1 MSIEFK
7 DMIGSAELDDQTKR
21 ISQSRIQRAK
31 RAFVTRRVDLE
42 DVKRIAPTATPRAG
56 DLCLA
61 RVVRKGH
68 HERLELPTGRKAKMA
83 KGDEIIVAFGNRYAT
98 DQFHGVVPEAM
109 GPCNLVAAGG
119 IAATALDRHA
129 STRNPTEIE
138 ALGTLC
144 RADGSPINLMDY
156 AIPKAP
162 PRIGKKSFVI
172 AVYGSGMNAGKTTS
186 VCEIVRALGR
196 ANLSTAAIKI
206 TGTGAGGDIWQYQDC
221 GARHVLDFTDAGHAS
236 TMGLTGE
243 ELDTIVDQ
251 LIGEVDGKVDVI
263 VAEIA
268 DGLLQSE
275 TQKMLLSDSFR
286 QRVGSLVLAT
296 PDPLSALGGNRVL
309 EKLGYN
315 VAAFTGR
322 ISASPLFVE
331 ELRNVTQTP
340 VLTSKD
346 LERNESAPLILMQQA
361 SIEPLCEELDVA

>member
-7 DMIGSAELDDQTKR
+7 DMIGSAELGDQTKR
-21 ISQSRIQRAK
+21 ISQSRILRAK

-42 DVKRIAPTATPRAG
+42 DVKRIAPTATPKAG

-61 RVVRKGH
+61 RLVRKGH

-98 DQFHGVVPEAM
+98 DQFHGVVPEGM

-119 IAATALDRHA
+119 IAANAINRHA
-129 STRNPTEIE
+129 STRQPTEIE
-138 ALGTLC
+138 TIGTLC
-144 RADGSPINLMDY
+144 RADGSPINVMDY
-156 AIPKAP
+156 AIPEAP

-186 VCEIVRALGR
+186 VCEIVRSLTR
-196 ANLSTAAIKI
+196 ANLTTAAIKI

-221 GARHVLDFTDAGHAS
+221 GARHVLDFTDAGYAS
-236 TMGLTGE
+236 TMGLETD
-243 ELDTIVDQ
+243 ELETIANQ

-268 DGLLQSE
+268 DGLLQCE
-275 TQKMLLSDSFR
+275 TQKMLFSQAFR

-296 PDPLSALGGNRVL
+296 PDPLSALGGSQML
-309 EKLGYN
+309 ENLGYHI
-315 VAAFTGR
+315 AAFTGR

-331 ELRNVTQTP
+331 ELRGATATP
-340 VLTSKD
+340 VLTSRD
-346 LERNESAPLILMQQA
+346 LERNESAPLILLQQA
-361 SIEPLCEELDVA
+361 SAQQPGGKLGVA